1 MKIEQIAVDQIHANF
16 WNVNRMSDAM
26 RQKLKRYIEREGLV
40 QPLVVRPHPS
50 IEGEYELLGGEHRW
64 RVCREEL
71 GFKSLPCVVV
81 ELDDKRAKILSVNLN
96 SMTGETVPSLLSNL
110 LNDLN
115 QDMPIEDMVALLPYE
130 KRDIQDTLSLMQL
143 PEGLAADLEEAAATE
158 DREAPSI
165 VTLVFSPDQR
175 EVFDQAIEKG
185 VAEVGPAKDA
195 RAQAAVLMAEKY
207 LGGSSRVSG

>member
-1 MKIEQIAVDQIHANF
+1 MKVEQIPVDQIHANF

-64 RVCREEL
+64 RVCRDEL
-71 GFKSLPCVVV
+71 GFKAVPCVIVD
-81 ELDDKRAKILSVNLN
+81 LDDRRAKILSVNLN
-96 SMTGETVPSLLSNL
+96 SLSGDTVPSLLSQL

-143 PEGLAADLEEAAATE
+143 PEGFEDALEDEATAH
-158 DREAPSI
+158 DRQAPNI
-165 VTLVFSPDQR
+165 VTLVLDPEQKK
-175 EVFDQAIEKG
+175 VFDEAMER
-185 VAEVGPAKDA
+185 AMAHVGEAKDRRA
-195 RAQAAVLMAEKY
+195 RGATLLATCY
-207 LGGSSRVSG
+207 LESVQ